1 VKAKAADTPAGLAN
15 CHADVKDRETP
26 MKLRT
31 DLILALAVA
40 CGVAT
45 SASAECA
52 AQGAATRPRLVEL
65 YTSEGCSSC
74 PPADEWLRQLPA
86 QANLTALEFHVD
98 YWDSLGWR
106 DRFADRRFSGRQQQQ
121 AARDGAT
128 GVFTPQLV
136 LDGRNW
142 SGWYRSQGRAEAA
155 TSSAAMRMTI
165 TPGPAL
171 HVRVDTTMDQPAD
184 AGGFRNYVAITE
196 DGLVSQVRAGE
207 NRGALLRHDHVVRV
221 FAGPLPLTGEADLK
235 LPNDLDTM
243 HATVVAFVQRES
255 DGAVAQVLSCS
266 L

>member
-52 AQGAATRPRLVEL
+52 AQGAATRARLVEL

-106 DRFADRRFSGRQQQQ
+106 DRLTALPVYSRRSWSWTV
-121 AARDGAT
+121 AT
-128 GVFTPQLV
+128 GPA
-136 LDGRNW
+136 GI
-142 SGWYRSQGRAEAA
+142 EA
-155 TSSAAMRMTI
+155 
-165 TPGPAL
+165 
-171 HVRVDTTMDQPAD
+171 
-184 AGGFRNYVAITE
+184 
-196 DGLVSQVRAGE
+196 RAG
-207 NRGALLRHDHVVRV
+207 RRPRPAPPPC
-221 FAGPLPLTGEADLK
+221 A
-235 LPNDLDTM
+235 
-243 HATVVAFVQRES
+243 
-255 DGAVAQVLSCS
+255 
-266 L
+266 

>member
-1 VKAKAADTPAGLAN
+1 
-15 CHADVKDRETP
+15 
-26 MKLRT
+26 MSLRT
-31 DLILALAVA
+31 ALMLVLAVA

-45 SASAECA
+45 SAAAECT
-52 AQGAATRPRLVEL
+52 AQGAAARSRLVEL

-86 QANLTALEFHVD
+86 DANLTALEFHVD

-106 DRFADRRFSGRQQQQ
+106 DRFAEPRFSGRQQRQ
-121 AARDGAT
+121 AVRDGAT

-142 SGWYRSQGRAEAA
+142 SGWHRSQGRAEAA
-155 TSSAAMRMTI
+155 ASSAAIHMTI
-165 TPGPAL
+165 TPGPTL
-171 HVRVDTTMDQPAD
+171 HVSVDTAMEPPAE

-207 NRGALLRHDHVVRV
+207 NSGAVLRHDHVVRA

-235 LPNDLDTM
+235 LPNDLDPT

-255 DGAVAQVLSCS
+255 DGAVAQVLSCK

>member
-1 VKAKAADTPAGLAN
+1 VKTKAADTHTGLTIATLTWRIEK
-15 CHADVKDRETP
+15 HP
-26 MKLRT
+26 MSRRT
-31 DLILALAVA
+31 NLILVLAVA

-45 SASAECA
+45 SASAECT
-52 AQGAATRPRLVEL
+52 AQGGSARPRLVEL

-86 QANLTALEFHVD
+86 EANLTALEFHVD

-106 DRFADRRFSGRQQQQ
+106 DRFADPRFAGRQQRQ
-121 AARDGAT
+121 AVRDGAT

-142 SGWYRSQGRAEAA
+142 SGWHRSQGRAEAA

-165 TPGPAL
+165 VPGPAL
-171 HVRVDTTMDQPAD
+171 HVSVDTAMDHPAD
-184 AGGFRNYVAITE
+184 AGGFRNYVVVTE

-207 NRGALLRHDHVVRV
+207 NRGALLRHDHVVRA
-221 FAGPLPLTGEADLK
+221 FAGPLPLTGEADIE
-235 LPNDLDTM
+235 LPKDLDTTR
-243 HATVVAFVQRES
+243 ATVVAFVQRDG
-255 DGAVAQVLSCS
+255 DGAVAQVLSCR